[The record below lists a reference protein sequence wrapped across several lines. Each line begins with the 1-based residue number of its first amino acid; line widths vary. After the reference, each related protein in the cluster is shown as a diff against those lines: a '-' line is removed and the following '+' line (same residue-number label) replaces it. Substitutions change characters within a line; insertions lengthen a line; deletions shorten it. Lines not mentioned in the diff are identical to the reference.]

1 MAVKGVFEGV
11 EDKTGELH
19 TCIPSKEVSESIIK
33 AVSFKRFIF
42 QMEDESKKLS
52 TNLLTV
58 ISVTKGEGNQN
69 STTKEV
75 SKEVYDPDMK
85 EENN

>member
-1 MAVKGVFEGV
+1 M
-11 EDKTGELH
+11 
-19 TCIPSKEVSESIIK
+19 
-33 AVSFKRFIF
+33 
-42 QMEDESKKLS
+42 
-52 TNLLTV
+52 LTV

>member
-19 TCIPSKEVSESIIK
+19 TCIPSKEVSELIIK

-42 QMEDESKKLS
+42 QMEDERKKLS
-52 TNLLTV
+52 T
-58 ISVTKGEGNQN
+58 IC
-69 STTKEV
+69 
-75 SKEVYDPDMK
+75 
-85 EENN
+85 